1 MSQRLAER
9 NPKRMLVIYKEDR
22 CTSILNTGKVKR
34 ILSGEAKLTERST
47 VEVEFD
53 GLDYEALVVK
63 FHDHGKCCCCECPY
77 MSCVV
82 V

>member
-34 ILSGEAKLTERST
+34 ILSGEAKLTEGST
-47 VEVEFD
+47 QLKSNSMVWTM
-53 GLDYEALVVK
+53 K
-63 FHDHGKCCCCECPY
+63 Q
-77 MSCVV
+77 
-82 V
+82 

>member
-22 CTSILNTGKVKR
+22 CTSILNTCKVKR
-34 ILSGEAKLTERST
+34 ILSGEAKLTEGST

-53 GLDYEALVVK
+53 GLD
-63 FHDHGKCCCCECPY
+63 
-77 MSCVV
+77 
-82 V
+82 

>member
-22 CTSILNTGKVKR
+22 CTSILNAGKVKR
-34 ILSGEAKLTERST
+34 ILSGEAKLTEGST

-53 GLDYEALVVK
+53 GLDCEALVLK
-63 FHDHGKCCCCECPY
+63 LHGKCCCCR
-77 MSCVV
+77 SR
-82 V
+82 